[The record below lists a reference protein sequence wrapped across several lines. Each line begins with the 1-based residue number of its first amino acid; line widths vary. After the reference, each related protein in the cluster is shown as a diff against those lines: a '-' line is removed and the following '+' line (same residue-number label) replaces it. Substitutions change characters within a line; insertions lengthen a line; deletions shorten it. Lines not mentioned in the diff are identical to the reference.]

1 MNAIESPVGTLTP
14 TLRAARSVNALG
26 GFAEVLRRLAGFDF
40 DAFVAVVAAGAGK
53 KASEVEDAVYEAGLP
68 SLVEPLSQFV
78 ESLANGGKPIK
89 PATP

>member
-1 MNAIESPVGTLTP
+1 MSSIESPVGNLIP

-26 GFAEVLRRLAGFDF
+26 GFAEVLRKLAGFDF
-40 DAFVAVVAAGAGK
+40 DAFVAVVAAGTGK

-68 SLVEPLSQFV
+68 NLVESLSAFV